1 MLSAIVMIL
10 AGFVVIGL
18 IIVANA
24 YFVAQEFSFMSVDRT
39 QLRTQAAEGD
49 KTAQR
54 ALAITQQTS
63 FMLSGAQLGITITGL
78 LIGYVAEPLVGQGLG
93 TLLGGVGVP
102 SAVSVTVGTIAALF
116 ISTIATMLF
125 AELFPK
131 NYTIAAPMK
140 TARWLAAS
148 TQIYLRIFGWLI
160 HFFEYSSNAIL
171 KVFGIEPVED
181 VDLSLI
187 HI

>member
-63 FMLSGAQLGITITGL
+63 FSSPARSLVLRLPACSSAMLRSR
-78 LIGYVAEPLVGQGLG
+78 
-93 TLLGGVGVP
+93 
-102 SAVSVTVGTIAALF
+102 S
-116 ISTIATMLF
+116 
-125 AELFPK
+125 
-131 NYTIAAPMK
+131 
-140 TARWLAAS
+140 
-148 TQIYLRIFGWLI
+148 
-160 HFFEYSSNAIL
+160 
-171 KVFGIEPVED
+171 
-181 VDLSLI
+181 
-187 HI
+187 